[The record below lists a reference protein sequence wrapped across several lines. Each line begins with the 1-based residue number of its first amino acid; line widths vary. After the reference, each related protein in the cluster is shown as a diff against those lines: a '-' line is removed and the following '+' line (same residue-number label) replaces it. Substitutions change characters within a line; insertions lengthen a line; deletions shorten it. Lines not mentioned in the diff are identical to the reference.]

1 MNQANPEPFG
11 RFSKLFVTR
20 DLWKRFNAHQKS
32 SEEMRLEYA
41 NPNRGIQ
48 VIVCVVY
55 QKEAVESCRVAR
67 TNAETLV
74 TYGRWARAFCTTAFK
89 VS

>member
-1 MNQANPEPFG
+1 
-11 RFSKLFVTR
+11 
-20 DLWKRFNAHQKS
+20 
-32 SEEMRLEYA
+32 MRMEYA
-41 NPNRGIQ
+41 NPNGSIQ
-48 VIVCVVY
+48 GMVCVVY

>member
-1 MNQANPEPFG
+1 
-11 RFSKLFVTR
+11 
-20 DLWKRFNAHQKS
+20 
-32 SEEMRLEYA
+32 MRMEYA

-55 QKEAVESCRVAR
+55 QKEAVDSYRVTR
-67 TNAETLV
+67 TNAETLA
-74 TYGRWARAFCTTAFK
+74 TYVRWTRAFCTTDVK